1 MAIKNNRSKTMR
13 SKSKN
18 RSKKIMRGGSGSL
31 TQIRS
36 TIKEKMGFKRITDKH
51 CLKELERLNT
61 VFDELNTAYK
71 TLETAHKKAMREYNA
86 KYREYQSETATE
98 HPNHNRLSI
107 REGVFK
113 DKGKMVNVY
122 RAEMNNIY
130 MLVKRLR
137 CVLIKYFYTKVPD
150 HLVKLFEEYS
160 EIFGDVKKHSKHSG
174 KIMDLALIKDC
185 FNFYMEN
192 RDKKNYKFV
201 SELAKDL
208 RMSSERSRA
217 LYKASGEKLRH
228 MFAEHCNAKKMDDEV
243 IGGHRLKFHDEL
255 DVVSATVVPQS
266 AYSQSLTQT
275 VASLSTMTNASVRGR
290 KPSKKGG
297 KNLRNNKRKPKKTG
311 KRT

>member
-1 MAIKNNRSKTMR
+1 MTIKNNRSKTMR
-13 SKSKN
+13 SKSKI
-18 RSKKIMRGGSGSL
+18 RSKKMMCGGSASL

-71 TLETAHKKAMREYNA
+71 TLETAHKKAEREYTR

-98 HPNHNRLSI
+98 QPNTNRLSI
-107 REGVFK
+107 REGVYQE
-113 DKGKMVNVY
+113 KGKIVNVY
-122 RAEMNNIY
+122 RNEMNNIY

-160 EIFGDVKKHSKHSG
+160 EIFGEVKKKSKHTG
-174 KIMDLALIKDC
+174 KIIDLALIKDC

-192 RDKKNYKFV
+192 IDKKNYRFI
-201 SELAKDL
+201 SELVKDL
-208 RMSSERSRA
+208 RLSSERSRA
-217 LYKASGEKLRH
+217 LFKASGEKLRH
-228 MFAEHCNAKKMDDEV
+228 MFAEHCNSKKMDDEV
-243 IGGHRLKFHDEL
+243 IGGHRLKFHYEL
-255 DVVSATVVPQS
+255 DAASATVVPKS
-266 AYSQSLTQT
+266 AYSQSLT

-290 KPSKKGG
+290 KSSKKAG
-297 KNLRNNKRKPKKTG
+297 KNLRNNKRKQKKTG
-311 KRT
+311 KRN